1 MTPAPQTPA
10 SDARADYP
18 RARVWLIDGG
28 ASLPRLAEVL
38 GSSGSP
44 FVWQAVPRDRA
55 LLALGSQLAAEHP
68 TDLVLA
74 HPEQLPPLDQVA
86 ALLDPLQRRRGAGL
100 VLLGPPSDFDPVG
113 RHPSALDAATFLP
126 WPVPGSV
133 LVAALQGAARTRR
146 LAAERLV
153 LWEPWA
159 SGGAELPGWDRAV
172 AAADATLLLWGGSE
186 TEALA
191 LARRVHHLGARA
203 AGPFQVLG
211 RGEAPGEGVR
221 RALGGTLFLP
231 QLASLSA
238 PHQGELTALLAGRP
252 WRHGSS
258 ARLVAWS
265 ADDAEGAA
273 LPAALLY
280 RLNVLRLDLVEAAAA
295 ANTQSRADAAPAR
308 LEDVERQH
316 VERVLIECGGN
327 RSEAARRLGMHRAT
341 LHAKLRRWSPA

>member
-1 MTPAPQTPA
+1 MTPPPETPQP
-10 SDARADYP
+10 DARADYP
-18 RARVWLIDGG
+18 RARVWLVDGG
-28 ASLPRLAEVL
+28 ASLPLLAEVL
-38 GSSGSP
+38 GSVGSP
-44 FVWQAVPRDRA
+44 FVWQAVARDRA
-55 LLALGSQLAAEHP
+55 LAALGGQLTEEHP
-68 TDLVLA
+68 ADLVLA
-74 HPEQLPPLDQVA
+74 HAEQLPPLEQVA

-100 VLLGPPSDFDPVG
+100 VVLGPPSDWDPAG
-113 RHPSALDAATFLP
+113 RDRAALDAVTLLP
-126 WPVPGSV
+126 WPVSGSV
-133 LVAALQGAARTRR
+133 LVAGLLGAARTRR
-146 LAAERLV
+146 LAAERLL

-159 SGGAELPGWDRAV
+159 GGGAGLPGWDRAV

-191 LARRVHHLGARA
+191 LARRVHHFGARA

-211 RGEAPGEGVR
+211 RGEAPGEGVG

-238 PHQGELTALLAGRP
+238 RHQGELTALLAGRP
-252 WRHGSS
+252 SRHGPS
-258 ARLVAWS
+258 ARLVGWA
-265 ADDAEGAA
+265 AGEAEAAA

-280 RLNVLRLDLVEAAAA
+280 RLNVLRLDLVEAERAAD
-295 ANTQSRADAAPAR
+295 TEPRPDAAPAR

-316 VERVLIECGGN
+316 VERVLSECGGN